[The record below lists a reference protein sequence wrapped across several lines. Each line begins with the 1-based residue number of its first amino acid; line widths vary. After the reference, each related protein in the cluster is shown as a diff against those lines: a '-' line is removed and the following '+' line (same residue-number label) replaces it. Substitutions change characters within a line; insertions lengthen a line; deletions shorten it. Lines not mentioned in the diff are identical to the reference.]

1 MDVKKINLHHNDPP
15 WIIENF
21 KRETKRRQQAFSLV
35 DTTTIKLY
43 RNKINRGKDAVQITT
58 LLKLAPSKSDSLI
71 SQLQIENLDK
81 ISEFHIAYL
90 IKDSFQESMTKY
102 DHLSDYDLQILMESS
117 EDVPPVGMNI
127 TSSSLCTKN

>member
-58 LLKLAPSKSDSLI
+58 LLKLA
-71 SQLQIENLDK
+71 
-81 ISEFHIAYL
+81 
-90 IKDSFQESMTKY
+90 T
-102 DHLSDYDLQILMESS
+102 
-117 EDVPPVGMNI
+117 
-127 TSSSLCTKN
+127 